1 MGLRHHVRDAWH
13 ELLHGVSPRIALADG
28 GDERV
33 VAAAIR
39 LAESRLISP
48 VLVGPKGASAA
59 AAARLGVSLGVGVD
73 VVECDIDTDP
83 LWRAM
88 ELVNE
93 ADALGCVAGA
103 GRPTSDVLRAAIKV
117 VGLEPTVSLVSSG
130 ILLMLG
136 DDRVILVADCAV
148 VPVPDAAQLAII
160 ARASARTY
168 TELMGEPAR
177 VAMLSFSTLGSAD
190 HEAVTPVRTATELVR
205 AQAPDLV
212 VDGELQFDAAFVPE
226 VAARKAPDSVIA
238 GNANVFVFP
247 SLEAGNIAY
256 KMAERIGGVQALGP
270 ILQGLQAPI
279 HDLSRGCSIDD
290 VFEIAVIAGVQVCNH
305 LLAE

>member
-59 AAARLGVSLGVGVD
+59 AAARLGVGVD

-103 GRPTSDVLRAAIKV
+103 GPSH
-117 VGLEPTVSLVSSG
+117 
-130 ILLMLG
+130 LG
-136 DDRVILVADCAV
+136 CGAGQHRGAWCRCTGRDR
-148 VPVPDAAQLAII
+148 
-160 ARASARTY
+160 
-168 TELMGEPAR
+168 
-177 VAMLSFSTLGSAD
+177 
-190 HEAVTPVRTATELVR
+190 
-205 AQAPDLV
+205 
-212 VDGELQFDAAFVPE
+212 
-226 VAARKAPDSVIA
+226 
-238 GNANVFVFP
+238 
-247 SLEAGNIAY
+247 
-256 KMAERIGGVQALGP
+256 
-270 ILQGLQAPI
+270 
-279 HDLSRGCSIDD
+279 SRGQAMSSSR
-290 VFEIAVIAGVQVCNH
+290 
-305 LLAE
+305 